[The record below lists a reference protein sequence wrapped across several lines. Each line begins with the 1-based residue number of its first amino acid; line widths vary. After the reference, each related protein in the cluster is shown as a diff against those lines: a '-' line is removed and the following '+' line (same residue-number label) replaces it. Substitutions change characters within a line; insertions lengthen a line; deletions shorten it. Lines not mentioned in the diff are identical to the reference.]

1 MSTEKHVE
9 NNISKIDITEDT
21 ILGLK
26 SLRFQTIEDTEIVE
40 FIHYHCQRLLEIA
53 MEKNDSKEVAR
64 AVNLDTFEVLN
75 PVFGNERSVDIEALV
90 DQMRGTD
97 YAFLVMHNHIIGS
110 HFSRRDIKTFI
121 DADNISILIVLGNDG
136 SIFIIEKTRQISL
149 NEILSARKTLVD
161 WKNQTIDFGTVIAQL
176 KEFGIVYSEM

>member
-1 MSTEKHVE
+1 MEKTEEDVIRKLE
-9 NNISKIDITEDT
+9 ITEDV
-21 ILGLK
+21 ILNLK
-26 SLRFQTIEDTEIVE
+26 SLHFLTISDSEITD
-40 FIHYHCQRLLEIA
+40 FIHFHCQKLLEIA
-53 MEKNDSKEVAR
+53 MEKNECKEVAR
-64 AVNLDTFEVLN
+64 AVNLNTFEVLT
-75 PVFGNERSVDIEALV
+75 PVFGSERSVDIEPLI

-161 WKNQTIDFGTVIAQL
+161 WKNQTIDFETVIAQL